1 MSLSRTI
8 TGDSVRPFEAHISF
22 QNPNRNVMLA
32 VRFSVDAFRQVEKV
46 ALCAYF
52 SEIFFFF

>member
-1 MSLSRTI
+1 
-8 TGDSVRPFEAHISF
+8 
-22 QNPNRNVMLA
+22 MLA

-52 SEIFFFF
+52 SEIFFFFDHERVSTFVEGYLRMDYMIVPFSFLF

>member
-1 MSLSRTI
+1 
-8 TGDSVRPFEAHISF
+8 
-22 QNPNRNVMLA
+22 MLA

-52 SEIFFFF
+52 SEIFFFLIMNGCQLLSKAISAWII